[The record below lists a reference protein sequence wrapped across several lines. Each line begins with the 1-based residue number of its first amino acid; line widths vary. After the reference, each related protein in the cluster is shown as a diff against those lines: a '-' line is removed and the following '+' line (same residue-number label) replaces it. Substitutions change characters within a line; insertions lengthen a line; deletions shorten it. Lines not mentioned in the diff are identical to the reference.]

1 MGTQPLV
8 LVADDEP
15 RITKLVSIALTEE
28 GFRVVTATGGED
40 ALAKA
45 EEVRPDIVLL
55 DIVMPD
61 LDGIEVMR
69 QLREQRPVPVILLT
83 AKGATADKAKGLDL
97 GADDYI
103 AKPFHPDELAARV
116 RAVIRR
122 SSGVEP
128 GAGVLAFDDI
138 EIDLERRMV
147 RRNGE
152 LVQLSRTEW
161 LLLQHLATH
170 PGKVVLHTELLTKV
184 WGPEYRDDL
193 QYLRVWISR
202 VRRKLGAK
210 PGEPG
215 RIKTFQGI
223 GYLLDV
229 EPGGG
234 SITGDGTTSDRRHR
248 HRRDRDRRPRQRPSA
263 DLATVRPRV
272 RPTLNR
278 HSTARRP
285 TGRLVRRVWAPH
297 RRWASRLIGGLLGWE
312 VHLMTYDEKTVVHRD
327 DYVDGG
333 TAVTS
338 RTVEARP
345 SGGTIAGRI
354 VILLFGIVQVLIL
367 LRIVFLLLDAREA
380 NDLVAWILNASQIFV
395 APFEGMLGTN
405 AVTSGGSVLDVAAI
419 LALIG
424 WSLLEV
430 LILAAV
436 GVFRR
441 EPAAA

>member
-15 RITKLVSIALTEE
+15 RITKLVSIALSEE

-45 EEVRPDIVLL
+45 EEIRPDIVLL

-122 SSGVEP
+122 STGVEP
-128 GAGVLAFDDI
+128 GAGVVAFDDV

-147 RRNGE
+147 RRGGE

-215 RIKTFQGI
+215 RIRTFQGI

-229 EPGGG
+229 EGTAGGG
-234 SITGDGTTSDRRHR
+234 SGRAREDAGRDGSTDAATRRPAPSRARAPRRAPTASSPRRSPDRRR
-248 HRRDRDRRPRQRPSA
+248 STQLDDARPLRTGVVPS
-263 DLATVRPRV
+263 LGEPR
-272 RPTLNR
+272 NR
-278 HSTARRP
+278 H
-285 TGRLVRRVWAPH
+285 
-297 RRWASRLIGGLLGWE
+297 
-312 VHLMTYDEKTVVHRD
+312 
-327 DYVDGG
+327 
-333 TAVTS
+333 
-338 RTVEARP
+338 
-345 SGGTIAGRI
+345 
-354 VILLFGIVQVLIL
+354 
-367 LRIVFLLLDAREA
+367 
-380 NDLVAWILNASQIFV
+380 
-395 APFEGMLGTN
+395 
-405 AVTSGGSVLDVAAI
+405 
-419 LALIG
+419 
-424 WSLLEV
+424 
-430 LILAAV
+430 LAATPPA
-436 GVFRR
+436 
-441 EPAAA
+441 EPTIGP